1 MASPARELDGP
12 LWTKLGPQPRPAGP
26 DLLGS
31 LAQQGIDGHRDPYR
45 VEPWRRRSAGHEGGD
60 KVGLSLRERSS
71 AVCGTSRCH
80 GVIRAIP
87 AASAIASSSALSVA
101 AGG

>member
-1 MASPARELDGP
+1 MAGPARELDGP
-12 LWTKLGPQPRPAGP
+12 LWTKLSPQPGPAGP
-26 DLLGS
+26 DILGS
-31 LAQQGIDGHRDPYR
+31 LVQQGIDGHGNPYR
-45 VEPWRRRSAGHEGGD
+45 VEPWRRRSARHEGGD
-60 KVGLSLRERSS
+60 KLGLSLSERCP
-71 AVCGTSRCH
+71 VVRGTSH

>member
-1 MASPARELDGP
+1 MAGPARELDGP
-12 LWTKLGPQPRPAGP
+12 LWTKLSPQPGPAGP
-26 DLLGS
+26 DLFGS
-31 LAQQGIDGHRDPYR
+31 LVQQGIDGHGNPYR
-45 VEPWRRRSAGHEGGD
+45 VEPWRRRSARHEGGD
-60 KVGLSLRERSS
+60 KLGLSLSERCLM
-71 AVCGTSRCH
+71 VCGTSH

>member
-1 MASPARELDGP
+1 MVSPARELDRP
-12 LWTKLGPQPRPAGP
+12 LWTKLGPQPRPAGA
-26 DLLGS
+26 DLRGS
-31 LAQQGIDGHRDPYR
+31 LAQQGIDGCGDPYL
-45 VEPWRRRSAGHEGGD
+45 VEPRRRRSACHEGGD
-60 KVGLSLRERSS
+60 KLSLSLSERCS
-71 AVCGTSRCH
+71 AFCGPRRCH

>member
-12 LWTKLGPQPRPAGP
+12 LWTKLSPQPGPAGP
-26 DLLGS
+26 DILGS
-31 LAQQGIDGHRDPYR
+31 LVQQGIDGHGNPYR
-45 VEPWRRRSAGHEGGD
+45 VEPWRRRSARHEGGD
-60 KVGLSLRERSS
+60 KFGLSLSERCS
-71 AVCGTSRCH
+71 VLCGTSRCH
-80 GVIRAIP
+80 GVIRVMP